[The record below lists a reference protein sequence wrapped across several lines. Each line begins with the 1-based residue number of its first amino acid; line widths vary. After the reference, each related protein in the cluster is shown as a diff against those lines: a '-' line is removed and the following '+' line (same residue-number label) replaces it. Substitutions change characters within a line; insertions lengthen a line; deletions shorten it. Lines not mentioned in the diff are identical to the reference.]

1 MKSSFACRQCD
12 GRRPSCS
19 QCTTRDGP
27 CVYDMT
33 DDQRRLTHLRDN
45 VEQLQEKSSSLEALL
60 AALQAANDHEAME
73 IYRRIRHG
81 GDLHTLAAQ
90 VQAGR
95 LLSGMGSIGGTPPRI
110 TAKQSELPKGMFS

>member
-1 MKSSFACRQCD
+1 
-12 GRRPSCS
+12 
-19 QCTTRDGP
+19 
-27 CVYDMT
+27 MT

-45 VEQLQEKSSSLEALL
+45 VEQLQEKSSSLEGLL
-60 AALQAANDHEAME
+60 AALQNANDQEAIE

-95 LLSGMGSIGGTPPRI
+95 LLSGVGGLRGAPPGV
-110 TAKQSELPKGMFS
+110 TARQNDQPRGMYI